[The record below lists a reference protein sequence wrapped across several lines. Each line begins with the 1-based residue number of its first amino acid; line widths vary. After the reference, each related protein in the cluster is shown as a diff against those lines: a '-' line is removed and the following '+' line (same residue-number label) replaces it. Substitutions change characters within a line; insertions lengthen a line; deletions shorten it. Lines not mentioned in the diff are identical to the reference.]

1 MMVYEVNVWLDEG
14 LSDSRLHLKGHLDWI
29 PSILKCTTNA
39 VVCPAIVTD
48 MVSSFFSYE
57 LTYKLQLPRF
67 GAPREAVDARLE
79 MKRCTDKISFRNRL
93 LILKA
98 LASDQVNI
106 QGGGGVLLLGGT
118 GGGGTCLTAH
128 L

>member
-1 MMVYEVNVWLDEG
+1 MRLSLSVLLVTLALCCYEA
-14 LSDSRLHLKGHLDWI
+14 
-29 PSILKCTTNA
+29 NA

-57 LTYKLQLPRF
+57 LTYKLQLLRF

-98 LASDQVNI
+98 LAKI
-106 QGGGGVLLLGGT
+106 LLKCGYKDL
-118 GGGGTCLTAH
+118 LNF
-128 L
+128 LS